1 MLERFYLTRGF
12 IGLSGLSCALS
23 LILLLESD
31 GQSAHR
37 NGWWSCMASFV
48 FALLSGMSTTWADLR
63 EVELIRPRNLSRW
76 YFARSAL
83 VVLSLV
89 TLFFHAYNLAERVA

>member
-12 IGLSGLSCALS
+12 IALSGLSCAIS
-23 LILLLESD
+23 LILLVASD
-31 GQSAHR
+31 SQSAHR

-48 FALLSGMSTTWADLR
+48 FALLSGLSTTWADLR
-63 EVELIRPRNLSRW
+63 EVEMVRPRHLTRW
-76 YFARSAL
+76 YFARSTL
-83 VVLSLV
+83 VVISLA